1 MKKFVLPE
9 DKNPSGIS
17 TRSALD
23 EVLRNGAKKLL
34 QEAIEIEVAEYVR
47 KFQELKD
54 DVNRRVVTK
63 NGYLPERD
71 ILTGLGSVSIRQ
83 PRVRDKRK
91 DTPFSSQILPKY
103 KRRTPSLEAAIPEL
117 YLRGISTNN
126 FPEALAALLGE
137 NAAGLSSTNVT
148 RMKEVWE
155 KEYQSWQTRRFDR
168 SRYVYIWV
176 DGIYFN
182 IRLSED
188 RPCMLVVI
196 GAREDGK
203 KEFIGI
209 HDGVRESKQSWRDF
223 LQNLKSR
230 GLIIT
235 PSLAVGDGALG
246 FWAALEEEYP
256 QCQQQRCWVHKTANI
271 LDKMPKSVQIN
282 AKG

>member
-1 MKKFVLPE
+1 MKKFVLPQ
-9 DKNPSGIS
+9 DKNPSVIS

-47 KFQELKD
+47 QFQEVKD
-54 DVNRRVVTK
+54 DMNRRVVTK

-71 ILTGLGSVSIRQ
+71 ILTGLGSINIRQ
-83 PRVRDKRK
+83 PRVRDKREESS
-91 DTPFSSQILPKY
+91 FSSQVLPKY

-137 NAAGLSSTNVT
+137 NAAGLSATNIA

-155 KEYQSWQTRRFDR
+155 KEYQSWQTQRFDGI
-168 SRYVYIWV
+168 RYVYIWV

-182 IRLSED
+182 IRLSEE
-188 RPCMLVVI
+188 RSCMLVVL
-196 GAREDGK
+196 GAREDGQ
-203 KEFIGI
+203 KEFMGI
-209 HDGVRESKQSWRDF
+209 HDGVRESKQSWKDF

-235 PSLAVGDGALG
+235 P
-246 FWAALEEEYP
+246 P
-256 QCQQQRCWVHKTANI
+256 
-271 LDKMPKSVQIN
+271 
-282 AKG
+282 